1 MAVQLMK
8 RICIFSIPI
17 PASTFPNKIERVS
30 SISDNI
36 FRFIEPTILLDPP
49 LKSQIMTE
57 EIFGPLLPI
66 ITVRINY
73 NNPPCC
79 SHIILLN
86 CFDLLFLQVNKI
98 QESIEFINSR
108 PKPLAIYAFTKD
120 ETFKRTILSETSS
133 GSVTFN
139 DTLVQVLL

>member
-1 MAVQLMK
+1 MKNLRFGLPLFMAVQLMK

-17 PASTFPNKIERVS
+17 PASTFPNKIKRVS
-30 SISDNI
+30 SIFDNI

-73 NNPPCC
+73 NNPLVVL
-79 SHIILLN
+79 IL
-86 CFDLLFLQVNKI
+86 
-98 QESIEFINSR
+98 
-108 PKPLAIYAFTKD
+108 YY
-120 ETFKRTILSETSS
+120 
-133 GSVTFN
+133 
-139 DTLVQVLL
+139 